1 MQLQVVGLPNRFEG
15 AVKPAFMDIGT
26 SMQIKFDEIL
36 DYVNLTQLAEPGN
49 PHFYVEFPDANE
61 KLYHRVRR

>member
-15 AVKPAFMDIGT
+15 TVKPAFMDIGT
-26 SMQIKFDEIL
+26 SMQIKFDEVQ
-36 DYVNLTQLAEPGN
+36 DYVNLTQLAEPGT
-49 PHFYVEFPDANE
+49 PYFYVELPDASE